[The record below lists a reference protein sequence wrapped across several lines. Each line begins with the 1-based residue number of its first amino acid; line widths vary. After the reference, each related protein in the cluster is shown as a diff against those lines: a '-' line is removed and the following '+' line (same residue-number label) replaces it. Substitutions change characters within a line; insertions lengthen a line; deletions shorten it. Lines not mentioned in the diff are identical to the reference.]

1 MLSQIVKLVEDAQ
14 SSKAPIQAFADRIS
28 AVFVPIV
35 CVIALVAFSI
45 WVAVAY
51 TVAPD
56 DWIPDDLGR
65 MGFAVVFFVATLV
78 IACPCALGL
87 ATPTAVMVATGVGAS
102 NGVLIKVGKGW
113 LGRGYGL
120 PPFPTQLTTRKTRA
134 ARRWRRPTPSAPLS
148 STRPAR

>member
-102 NGVLIKVGKGW
+102 NGVLIKVGMGKVG
-113 LGRGYGL
+113 GL
-120 PPFPTQLTTRKTRA
+120 
-134 ARRWRRPTPSAPLS
+134 
-148 STRPAR
+148 